1 MPWKTRSLNFTL
13 CESFDLFE
21 VVHCRGHLAGIQVH
35 LLGCLLLLLVV
46 VVCAYK
52 RYEDVRQRLLAVQA
66 QDHSAG
72 VNMYRRRV
80 HFFEVGVHDVETLRS
95 IALKL
100 NYPVVEEYDFKGDR
114 DLVRTRHRSSVPVLD
129 TFQSLF
135 FISSIYVLCSLA
147 PQLFGHL

>member
-1 MPWKTRSLNFTL
+1 MVRIYGAQQS
-13 CESFDLFE
+13 
-21 VVHCRGHLAGIQVH
+21 
-35 LLGCLLLLLVV
+35 
-46 VVCAYK
+46 
-52 RYEDVRQRLLAVQA
+52 YEDVRQRLLAVQA

-114 DLVRTRHRSSVPVLD
+114 DLVRARNVVQFLRLTIFRQFFFVFFRRSCFRLNCLKFCEQRRTD
-129 TFQSLF
+129 
-135 FISSIYVLCSLA
+135 
-147 PQLFGHL
+147 